1 MRILETDPVE
11 VAGDVDH
18 VIIDGMNLA
27 YRCFHTIPVKFGG
40 KRSGLYFGFIN
51 KVLYYRDAYEGAKVS
66 VLWEGE
72 GENSRKS
79 LMPTYKG
86 NRVNSPHRSDVP
98 NDFQENLQD
107 VRDTLPLIGVY
118 QYSYPALEADDL
130 AHYLCEHTNEKVLLI
145 TNDMDWYGFLKP
157 DGTVRIEDKFG
168 VITYRKAY
176 KKLGYDPRKVPL
188 YKSIRGCRTDNVEQA
203 IDRIAEQRLADLVEK
218 SDNLNHLIRNLSD
231 TGLQFNVEMVRENHT
246 VVSFFGDI
254 VLDDPSELVTIE
266 PTRDKEQLKERLLK
280 WGCFSLL
287 ERVGLGKRPKLQPL
301 DPDHNIEDVEVP
313 GRYYTGY
320 ERFN

>member
-1 MRILETDPVE
+1 M
-11 VAGDVDH
+11 
-18 VIIDGMNLA
+18 
-27 YRCFHTIPVKFGG
+27 
-40 KRSGLYFGFIN
+40 
-51 KVLYYRDAYEGAKVS
+51 
-66 VLWEGE
+66 
-72 GENSRKS
+72 
-79 LMPTYKG
+79 
-86 NRVNSPHRSDVP
+86 
-98 NDFQENLQD
+98 
-107 VRDTLPLIGVY
+107 
-118 QYSYPALEADDL
+118 
-130 AHYLCEHTNEKVLLI
+130 
-145 TNDMDWYGFLKP
+145 
-157 DGTVRIEDKFG
+157 
-168 VITYRKAY
+168 
-176 KKLGYDPRKVPL
+176 
-188 YKSIRGCRTDNVEQA
+188 
-203 IDRIAEQRLADLVEK
+203 VEK

-313 GRYYTGY
+313 DRYYTGY